1 MSEKHEIIKRWI
13 EKGDHDLGTAMIT
26 YKHIPK
32 YTDTIAFHCQQSVEK
47 YLKAYLLYLGHE
59 IKRTHDLIFLM
70 EQIDKTVNFSQQ
82 WFDKAL
88 ELQDYAVEIRYPDE
102 IVELSNNEIES
113 AINISQDFRKM
124 IIEKL
129 DLNINFD

>member
-1 MSEKHEIIKRWI
+1 M
-13 EKGDHDLGTAMIT
+13 
-26 YKHIPK
+26 
-32 YTDTIAFHCQQSVEK
+32 
-47 YLKAYLLYLGHE
+47 
-59 IKRTHDLIFLM
+59 
-70 EQIDKTVNFSQQ
+70 
-82 WFDKAL
+82 
-88 ELQDYAVEIRYPDE
+88 EIRYPDE